1 MSSIALYEKN
11 DTGSTLVSNIFIDKF
26 MTEAN
31 EAQIKI
37 YLYLLR
43 ASSGDLEISV
53 STLADLFNYTEGD
66 ILRALQY
73 WDRQGLLTIDF
84 DPDKNI
90 RGICL
95 NDIHRVANRQRASVQ
110 SAPAPQDIPQ
120 TAEAVKP
127 RIPADN
133 EVSKASAAPADE
145 AKGTRPFYSADKL
158 DEFKS
163 RDDVQ
168 GLLFMTEQYI
178 GRPLSMSDISTIL
191 FIYDKLHFSVDLI
204 EYLVEYCVNAGHK
217 SMRYIEATAI
227 AWDEQGIHDV
237 KAARAETSTFKKD
250 YYAVLRAFGLNGRNP
265 VQADIDFIKR
275 WKDEYGFD
283 MDLIIEAVNRTM
295 RSISKPSFSY
305 ADGILK
311 NWKTKQVR
319 KKSDLDALDADH
331 AKSSVNAMR
340 DKTPAPD
347 RRDKFRNFE
356 ERSYDY
362 DDLEKRFA
370 KN

>member
-1 MSSIALYEKN
+1 MSSIALYEKSN
-11 DTGSTLVSNIFIDKF
+11 TGSTLVSNIFIDQF

-43 ASSGDLEISV
+43 AAAGDLEISV
-53 STLADLFNYTEGD
+53 STLADRFNFTESD
-66 ILRALQY
+66 ILRSLQY
-73 WDRQGLLTIDF
+73 WDRQGLLSLEYDSE
-84 DPDKNI
+84 KNI
-90 RGICL
+90 CGICL
-95 NDIHRVANRQRASVQ
+95 NKVKSNAKSNISTVKPVVKEEKPAAPEVP
-110 SAPAPQDIPQ
+110 SAPQED
-120 TAEAVKP
+120 K
-127 RIPADN
+127 
-133 EVSKASAAPADE
+133 
-145 AKGTRPFYSADKL
+145 KGTRPFYSADKL

-163 RDDVQ
+163 REDIQ

-178 GRPLSMSDISTIL
+178 GRPMSMSDISTIL
-191 FIYDKLHFSVDLI
+191 FIYDKLSFNVDLI
-204 EYLVEYCVNAGHK
+204 EYLVEYCVNAGHR

-237 KAARAETSTFKKD
+237 SSARAATSTFRKD
-250 YYAVLRAFGLNGRNP
+250 YYTVLRAFGLNGRNP
-265 VQADIDFIKR
+265 VQTEIDFIKR

-295 RSISKPSFSY
+295 RSIAKPSFSY
-305 ADGILK
+305 ADSIMK
-311 NWKTKQVR
+311 NWKAKHVR

-331 AKSSVNAMR
+331 AKSSA
-340 DKTPAPD
+340 PASRERAAVPE
-347 RRDKFRNFE
+347 RRDKFKNFE